1 MEINNYENQKALLK
15 KQFTKLGLSEFSR
28 FENQFYETL
37 MDSNVFSNF
46 RTAKEHPP
54 TIEIMSKLSQSE
66 SPITKL
72 VYLICSTIFCGIDE
86 NITIY
91 QIRKDL
97 YESLHEIDL
106 EKLSYEFLLGN
117 ELENSAKT
125 SLICNLIEC
134 LQTTHSCQ
142 IEKSPEEMLK
152 LKIKQEFR
160 KENEDSYP
168 LAMVENNPFFQKFD
182 DLLLKENDKMLLSH
196 INGLIINFEEI
207 DSDLYGKY
215 DDIVQELAE
224 LYKGFKVTLMV
235 VAIRFSSEIP
245 QRRRGNFLTPKL
257 DLREIELNVNL
268 EDFSRSNAMRILN
281 RIDL

>member
-1 MEINNYENQKALLK
+1 MEIKDYETQKELLK
-15 KQFTKLGLSEFSR
+15 KQFTKLRLCEFSR
-28 FENQFYETL
+28 YENQFYETL
-37 MDSNVFSNF
+37 MDPNVFSKF

-54 TIEIMSKLSQSE
+54 IIEIMSKLSEFE

-106 EKLSYEFLLGN
+106 EKLSYNFLLIN

-134 LQTTHSCQ
+134 LQTTHSYQ
-142 IEKSPEEMLK
+142 IKKSPEEMLK

-182 DLLLKENDKMLLSH
+182 DLLLKEDDKMLVSH
-196 INGLIINFEEI
+196 INGLVINFEEI
-207 DSDLYGKY
+207 DIDLYDKY
-215 DDIVQELAE
+215 NDIVQELAE
-224 LYKGFKVTLMV
+224 LYKGFKVTLMI
-235 VAIRFSSEIP
+235 VAVRFNSEIP
-245 QRRRGNFLTPKL
+245 QRRGGNFLTPKL
-257 DLREIELNVNL
+257 DLREIELNINL
-268 EDFSRSNAMRILN
+268 EDASKCNVERILN